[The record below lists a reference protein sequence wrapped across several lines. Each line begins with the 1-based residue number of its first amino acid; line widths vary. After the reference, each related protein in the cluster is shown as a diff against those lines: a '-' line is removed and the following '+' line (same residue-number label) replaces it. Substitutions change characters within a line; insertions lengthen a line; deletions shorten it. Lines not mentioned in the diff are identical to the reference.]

1 MDDKYI
7 YSIAILRKE
16 ENMERDHSAK
26 IIAIVSLCVA
36 IVGLSIGFAAFSNNL
51 TIKSNATVTPN
62 ASDFDVNFSTSNTSE
77 LDGTVSGVGTN
88 SATAEDATIDNSDSP
103 TITGLKANFTEPGQ
117 KVTYSFYAHNAG
129 KYAAYLNNVTYANV
143 SGKTATKVCT
153 AGTGTDA
160 TMVEAAC
167 NGISVSV
174 KVGNDTYTGSMDSI
188 TNHLLDLDDYE
199 EVVVTIEYANGA
211 TRADGEFEVAFGD
224 ITLTYESVD

>member
-1 MDDKYI
+1 
-7 YSIAILRKE
+7 
-16 ENMERDHSAK
+16 MERERSTK
-26 IIAIVSLCVA
+26 IIAIIALCVA
-36 IVGLSIGFAAFSNNL
+36 VVGLSIGFAALSNNL
-51 TIKSNATVTPN
+51 TINSKAKVSPN
-62 ASDFDVNFSTSNTSE
+62 ASDFDVNFSSSNTSE
-77 LDGTVSGVGTN
+77 LDGVVSGVGTN

-143 SGKTATKVCT
+143 SGKTATKVCS
-153 AGTGTDA
+153 AGDGTDA

-188 TNHLLDLDDYE
+188 TNHSLDLDDYE
-199 EVVVTIEYANGA
+199 EVVVTIEYASNA
-211 TRADGEFEVAFGD
+211 SRTDGDFEVAFGD
-224 ITLTYESVD
+224 ITLTYDSVD